1 MPPLI
6 AHAPVCVHDDPAEV
20 RAAVRE
26 QLLNIRVAYVQRM
39 FAVAG
44 FPEAAEGGKWSD
56 TMIDA
61 TVLWGNESQVAER
74 LEELFALGA
83 TEVLAS
89 PVPAG
94 RDRTASLERTLR
106 LLAQVS
112 RSISA

>member
-1 MPPLI
+1 
-6 AHAPVCVHDDPAEV
+6 
-20 RAAVRE
+20 
-26 QLLNIRVAYVQRM
+26 
-39 FAVAG
+39 
-44 FPEAAEGGKWSD
+44 
-56 TMIDA
+56 MIDA
-61 TVLWGNESQVAER
+61 TVLWGNGVAGGGTA
-74 LEELFALGA
+74 EELFALGA